1 MKKLYTTT
9 VVLYLT
15 CTILLLTYLIS
26 VKVSITSLYNGQVI
40 TLNEL
45 KDQSLNK
52 SLASVIFKSD
62 TEVKFNKDSQVL
74 FAYKTVLNDSLTSS
88 QVEVESLDGKG
99 AKGEWVIRFNK
110 NFVPAKKD
118 NGKIYEPKVIVRDKS
133 PIYKV
138 LLKSIFNPFNK

>member
-52 SLASVIFKSD
+52 SLASVIL
-62 TEVKFNKDSQVL
+62 SQ
-74 FAYKTVLNDSLTSS
+74 
-88 QVEVESLDGKG
+88 
-99 AKGEWVIRFNK
+99 I
-110 NFVPAKKD
+110 
-118 NGKIYEPKVIVRDKS
+118 
-133 PIYKV
+133 
-138 LLKSIFNPFNK
+138 LK